1 MIVMRLKPI
10 AEIRKMVSR
19 HSRVLLV
26 GCNSCAAVSLAGGET
41 EVETLVETL
50 RLASAQFG
58 PATKFSGAMLQR
70 QCEPEFVEKLDL
82 ESCDAVLSLGCG
94 AGVAFLASSEG
105 VPVYPALDT
114 LFIGAAMGTGSW
126 QAECSACGK
135 CVLGETAG
143 ICPTTRCA
151 KGIMNG
157 PCGGVKDGRC
167 ELGDRDCAWVQIYD
181 RLEEQGRGD
190 QFDDLGDSKDF
201 SVNSMTCEW
210 DMNPK
215 TGESK

>member
-1 MIVMRLKPI
+1 MIVLRLKPI
-10 AEIRKMVSR
+10 AEIREMVAR
-19 HSRVLLV
+19 HRRVLLV
-26 GCNSCAAVSLAGGET
+26 GCNTCAAVSLAGGET

-50 RLASAQFG
+50 RLASSRSGPPTQF
-58 PATKFSGAMLQR
+58 AGAMLQR
-70 QCEPEFVEKLDL
+70 QCEPEYVEKLDL
-82 ESCDAVLSLGCG
+82 EEYDAVLSLGCG
-94 AGVAFLASSEG
+94 AGVAFLANSES
-105 VPVYPALDT
+105 VPIYPALDT
-114 LFIGAAMGTGSW
+114 LFIGAAMGHGSW

-181 RLEEQGRGD
+181 RLEAQGLTE
-190 QFDDLGDSKDF
+190 QFDALGDTKDN

-215 TGESK
+215 TGGSK